1 MKFGNPAT
9 MNFSRTF
16 TSTLIVFLALFGQV
30 SASLA
35 SAFEPPP
42 GQGEPGSTAGGASRP
57 SQSACALSSDA
68 PIVLA
73 PKTYL
78 GLTTQARP
86 TFWISLPPSRAKTLE
101 FSLFD
106 RQRKGIYQTQI
117 AIENKSGL
125 VKITLPETAP
135 ALSLNQSYNWTVALV
150 CNPKR
155 RTEDWV
161 VGGWIQRQA
170 PTVQLQQKLNLTIT
184 DLDRAKLYARSQF
197 WYDAISVLI
206 DSDQPSS
213 EAFTTLWSETMKAA
227 GLNKIGDPHKQTLV
241 NR

>member
-1 MKFGNPAT
+1 M
-9 MNFSRTF
+9 MNFSSTF
-16 TSTLIVFLALFGQV
+16 TTALIVFLLGQ
-30 SASLA
+30 AQITLA
-35 SAFEPPP
+35 SAFDPPP
-42 GQGEPGSTAGGASRP
+42 GQGQPGSTAGGASRP
-57 SQSACALSSDA
+57 SQPTCAASNRDI
-68 PIVLA
+68 PIVLSSR
-73 PKTYL
+73 TYL

-86 TFWISLPPSRAKTLE
+86 TFWVYLPSTRAKILE

-106 RQRKGIYQTQI
+106 RQRKGVYQTQI

-135 ALSLNQSYNWTVALV
+135 ALDFNQAYNWTVALV

-170 PTVQLQQKLNLTIT
+170 PTVQFQQKLNLAIT
-184 DLDRAKLYARSQF
+184 DLDRAKLYAQSQF

-206 DSDQPSS
+206 NSKPASS
-213 EAFTTLWSETMKAA
+213 ESFTNFWSETLKTA
-227 GLNKIGDPHKQTLV
+227 GLEKMTAPHTQTIV